1 MKIKRSFKSTNEIN
15 MASTSDI
22 AFLLII
28 FFIVTS
34 SFIFK
39 DGLPLVLPSKNK
51 QAKEVKKEEITTVEV
66 RPNDLITVDNIRT
79 TPAELEKK
87 LTDLIRKDD
96 ESVVL
101 LKIEKSVMYQKAIDM
116 IDIVK
121 YAGVRKLS
129 LRMM

>member
-1 MKIKRSFKSTNEIN
+1 MRIKRSFKSTNEIN

-51 QAKEVKKEEITTVEV
+51 KAKEVRQEDITTVAV
-66 RPNDLITVDNIRT
+66 KGNDFITINERRT
-79 TPAELEKK
+79 NPRELETK
-87 LTDLIRKDD
+87 LGDLTRKNADA
-96 ESVVL
+96 VVL
-101 LKIEKSVMYQKAIDM
+101 LKIEKSVMYQKAIDV
-116 IDIVK
+116 IDIAK
-121 YAGVRKLS
+121 YAGVKKLS

>member
-1 MKIKRSFKSTNEIN
+1 MKIKRSLKSTSEVN

-28 FFIVTS
+28 FFLVTS

-39 DGLPLVLPSKNK
+39 DGLHLVLPSKNK

-66 RPNDLITVDNIRT
+66 RGAELITMNGTRV
-79 TPAELEKK
+79 AEQELEKK
-87 LTDLIRKDD
+87 LSDLIVKDR

-101 LKIEKSVMYQKAIDM
+101 LKIEKNVMYQKAIDV

-121 YAGVRKLS
+121 FAGVRKLS
-129 LRMM
+129 LKMM

>member
-15 MASTSDI
+15 LASTSDI

-66 RPNDLITVDNIRT
+66 RGNDVVTMNSVPLKPDD
-79 TPAELEKK
+79 LEKK
-87 LTDLIRKDD
+87 LADLIKKDR

-121 YAGVRKLS
+121 FAGVKKLS